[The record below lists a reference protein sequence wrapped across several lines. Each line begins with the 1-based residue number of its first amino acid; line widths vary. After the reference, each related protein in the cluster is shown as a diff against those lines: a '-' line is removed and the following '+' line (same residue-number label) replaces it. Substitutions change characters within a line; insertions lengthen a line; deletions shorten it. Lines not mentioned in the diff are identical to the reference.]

1 MHTNQYYCHTVRI
14 LSSVLVHEYTVRIIS
29 LKALQVPNRKKMGV
43 GCDPAVYLLSTLHSH
58 ARKRTKFINLAS
70 GEATASLSYAVPI
83 FGHCNL
89 YCAILRQLQYSN
101 ILI

>member
-1 MHTNQYYCHTVRI
+1 M
-14 LSSVLVHEYTVRIIS
+14 S
-29 LKALQVPNRKKMGV
+29 
-43 GCDPAVYLLSTLHSH
+43 LLSTLHSH